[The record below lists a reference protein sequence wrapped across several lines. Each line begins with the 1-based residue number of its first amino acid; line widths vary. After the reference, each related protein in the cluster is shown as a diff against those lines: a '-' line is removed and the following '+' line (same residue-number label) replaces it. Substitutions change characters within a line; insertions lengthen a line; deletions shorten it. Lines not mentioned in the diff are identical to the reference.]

1 MPRKIKIELPD
12 GNGPVLTE
20 ISADNEAQLQDLVRD
35 TSDLIP
41 TEEFGEEHSYFVVG
55 RETNLP
61 SGSVDLVGLTR
72 GGDVIIIELK
82 TGPQNSDFRRVLAQ
96 LLDYGSDMWRMSLDV
111 FESTVSR

>member
-35 TSDLIP
+35 TPDLIP
-41 TEEFGEEHSYFVVG
+41 TEEFGEEHSYFVVD

-61 SGSVDLVGLTR
+61 SGYVDLVGLTS

-82 TGPQNSDFRRVLAQ
+82 TGHPNSVLRRVLPP
-96 LLDYGSDMWRMSLDV
+96 LLALGCGR
-111 FESTVSR
+111 